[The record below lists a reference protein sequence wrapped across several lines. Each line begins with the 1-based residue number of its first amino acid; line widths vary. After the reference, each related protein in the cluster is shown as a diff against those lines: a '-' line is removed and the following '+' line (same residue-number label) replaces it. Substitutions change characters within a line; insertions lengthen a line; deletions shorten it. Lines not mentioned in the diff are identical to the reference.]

1 MDWFV
6 NTYHILSAVLFVN
19 IEYLIESTM
28 LVTNEL
34 VNINFN
40 SIATTAFITYIDIKT
55 KLAKW
60 GSYLYNNY
68 TIIKNTVDTTSYTI
82 KSIIARYNK
91 HRIEPIDTNW
101 VCISILFANNTE
113 YFSGNTYVYLENY
126 QYIKPHIRDDT
137 SKIQYYNKCLQ
148 HLTETARSIS
158 MGDTITETMVTLKVG
173 DILFNKTYNKDLI
186 MNNDEQL
193 YSNIQSKVTFL
204 TIDYTHPN
212 MPNKIVINI
221 PKNAYFVNNII
232 LSPLFIKRYLEYQ
245 SDEYIFDDKYILK
258 LMDNS
263 IKMLS
268 LKFNEYILIKEKTYE
283 VIRNE

>member
-1 MDWFV
+1 
-6 NTYHILSAVLFVN
+6 
-19 IEYLIESTM
+19 
-28 LVTNEL
+28 
-34 VNINFN
+34 
-40 SIATTAFITYIDIKT
+40 
-55 KLAKW
+55 
-60 GSYLYNNY
+60 
-68 TIIKNTVDTTSYTI
+68 
-82 KSIIARYNK
+82 
-91 HRIEPIDTNW
+91 
-101 VCISILFANNTE
+101 
-113 YFSGNTYVYLENY
+113 
-126 QYIKPHIRDDT
+126 
-137 SKIQYYNKCLQ
+137 
-148 HLTETARSIS
+148 
-158 MGDTITETMVTLKVG
+158 MGDNITETMVTLKVG